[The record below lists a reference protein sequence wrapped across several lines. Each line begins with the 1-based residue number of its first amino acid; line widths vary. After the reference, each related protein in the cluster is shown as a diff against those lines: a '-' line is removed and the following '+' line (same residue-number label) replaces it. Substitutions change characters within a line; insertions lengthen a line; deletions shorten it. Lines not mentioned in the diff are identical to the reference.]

1 MLDDAPYVLVV
12 GVVRVDEGRLLR
24 GVVVVLVLV
33 LLGLSNLK
41 YFSVTEK
48 YFNVLRALSPPRWPA
63 GPGRRSGRR
72 WGCAHRQGF

>member
-1 MLDDAPYVLVV
+1 MLDDAAYVLVV

-41 YFSVTEK
+41 IF
-48 YFNVLRALSPPRWPA
+48 
-63 GPGRRSGRR
+63 
-72 WGCAHRQGF
+72 

>member
-33 LLGLSNLK
+33 LLGLTHLVQVV
-41 YFSVTEK
+41 SVGG
-48 YFNVLRALSPPRWPA
+48 LLA
-63 GPGRRSGRR
+63 SGGDVVAFQDSGNQR
-72 WGCAHRQGF
+72 